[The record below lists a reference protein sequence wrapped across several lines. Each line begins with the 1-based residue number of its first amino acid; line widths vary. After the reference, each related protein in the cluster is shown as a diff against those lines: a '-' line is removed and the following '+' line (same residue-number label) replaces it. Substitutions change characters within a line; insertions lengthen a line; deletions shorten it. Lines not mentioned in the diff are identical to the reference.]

1 MKKNKYIIVLIL
13 VLLFCI
19 YIVGIYIKYTN
30 NTTSKAMQNKKNEN
44 LQDIDFEFITKKYC
58 NYDKTNQINIDISY
72 PEIIN
77 FSDKKKQENI
87 NDLIKQA
94 ALNPYNHISN
104 NDQGIVQGT
113 SWSVDYNI
121 VYVTDSVI
129 SIIFEGY
136 LYVQDNANG
145 INWIYSTNINP
156 ISEKKIT
163 MSDIFYNTFKD
174 KLNFK
179 YFKSIDTDT
188 QDAEQSALDELFNYH
203 KNDFDNSDDNFY
215 FTKDK
220 FIIILPIDNY
230 YRFAS
235 DYADLLSTMRE
246 DNIIWKS
253 IFAGYGISQ
262 YDNRKENYIGLN
274 TAKNLKVDAYELK
287 NAISYNQLFYGKWK
301 IVDYIPADLSLP
313 STYSGL
319 DEAGDLKGPDVT
331 KIIGKEIFFEENYA
345 EYQGNKYQFAY
356 GPVTYTH
363 ALQSEQEQI
372 GYNYAKSLGIT
383 GEYYSIVH
391 FLLPDNYQVDQSA
404 KYVHEIRIDDLC
416 YLYIKDNETIYASN
430 GLITY
435 LLKKLD

>member
-1 MKKNKYIIVLIL
+1 MKKNKYIIVLIF
-13 VLLFCI
+13 VFLFFIC
-19 YIVGIYIKYTN
+19 IVGIFINYSN
-30 NTTSKAMQNKKNEN
+30 NTTIMQNNKNEN
-44 LQDIDFEFITKKYC
+44 LQEKDLKFITKKYC
-58 NYDKTNQINIDISY
+58 QYDKTKHINIDISY
-72 PEIIN
+72 PEINN
-77 FSDKKKQENI
+77 FPDKTKQQNI
-87 NDLIKQA
+87 NDLIKES
-94 ALNPYNHISN
+94 ALNPYNKISN
-104 NDQGIVQGT
+104 YDQGIAQGT

-121 VYVTDSVI
+121 VYVTDTVI

-145 INWIYSTNINP
+145 INWIYSTNINL
-156 ISEKKIT
+156 ISGKKIT

-174 KLNFK
+174 KLNFNH
-179 YFKSIDTDT
+179 FKSIDTDS

-262 YDNRKENYIGLN
+262 YENRKENNIGLN
-274 TAKNLKVDAYELK
+274 TAKDQKLDAYELK

-319 DEAGDLKGPDVT
+319 DEAGNLKGPDVT
-331 KIIGKEIFFEENYA
+331 KIIGKELSFEEDYA

-372 GYNYAKSLGIT
+372 GYNFAKSLGIT
-383 GEYYSIVH
+383 GEYYSIVY

-404 KYVHEIRIDDLC
+404 KYIHEIRIDDLC

-430 GLITY
+430 GIITY
-435 LLKKLD
+435 LLKRLD

>member
-1 MKKNKYIIVLIL
+1 MKKNKYIIVLIF
-13 VLLFCI
+13 VFLFFIC
-19 YIVGIYIKYTN
+19 IVGIFINYSN
-30 NTTSKAMQNKKNEN
+30 NTTIMQNNKNEN
-44 LQDIDFEFITKKYC
+44 LQEKDLKFITKKYC
-58 NYDKTNQINIDISY
+58 QYDKTKHINIDISY
-72 PEIIN
+72 PEINN
-77 FSDKKKQENI
+77 FPDKTKQQNI
-87 NDLIKQA
+87 NDLIKES
-94 ALNPYNHISN
+94 ALNPYNKISN
-104 NDQGIVQGT
+104 YDQGIAQGT

-121 VYVTDSVI
+121 VYVTDTVI

-145 INWIYSTNINP
+145 INWIYSTNINL
-156 ISEKKIT
+156 ISGKKIT

-174 KLNFK
+174 KLNFNH
-179 YFKSIDTDT
+179 FKSIDTDS

-262 YDNRKENYIGLN
+262 YENRKENNIGLN
-274 TAKNLKVDAYELK
+274 TAKNQKLDAYELK
-287 NAISYNQLFYGKWK
+287 NAISYNQLFYGIWK

-319 DEAGDLKGPDVT
+319 DEAGNLKGPDVT
-331 KIIGKEIFFEENYA
+331 KIIGKELSFEEDYA

-372 GYNYAKSLGIT
+372 GYNFAKSLGIT
-383 GEYYSIVH
+383 GEYYSIVY

-404 KYVHEIRIDDLC
+404 KYIHEIRIDDLC

-430 GLITY
+430 GIITY
-435 LLKKLD
+435 LLKRLD

>member
-1 MKKNKYIIVLIL
+1 MKKNKYIIVLIF
-13 VLLFCI
+13 VFLFCI
-19 YIVGIYIKYTN
+19 CIICIFINHTN
-30 NTTSKAMQNKKNEN
+30 NSARKVMRNKENEI
-44 LQDIDFEFITKKYC
+44 LQEIDFEFITKKYC
-58 NYDKTNQINIDISY
+58 QYNKTKEINIDISY
-72 PEIIN
+72 PEIKN
-77 FSDKKKQENI
+77 FPDKKKQENI
-87 NDLIKQA
+87 NDLIKEA
-94 ALNPYNHISN
+94 ALNPYNNISN

-113 SWSVDYNI
+113 SWSVDYKI

-145 INWIYSTNINP
+145 INWIYSTNINL
-156 ISEKKIT
+156 ISGKKIT

-174 KLNFK
+174 KLNFNN
-179 YFKSIDTDT
+179 FKSIDTDT

-203 KNDFDNSDDNFY
+203 KNDFNNSHDNFY

-235 DYADLLSTMRE
+235 DYADLLSTMKE

-262 YDNRKENYIGLN
+262 YNDRNNYIGLN

-301 IVDYIPADLSLP
+301 IVDYMPADLSLP

-319 DEAGDLKGPDVT
+319 DEAGNLKGPDVT
-331 KIIGKEIFFEENYA
+331 KIIGKEISFEENYA

-391 FLLPDNYQVDQSA
+391 FLLPDNYQVNQDE
-404 KYVHEIRIDDLC
+404 KYIHEIRMDDLC

-430 GLITY
+430 GIITY
-435 LLKKLD
+435 LLKRLD

>member
-1 MKKNKYIIVLIL
+1 MKKNKYIIVLIF
-13 VLLFCI
+13 VFLFFIC
-19 YIVGIYIKYTN
+19 IVGIFINYSN
-30 NTTSKAMQNKKNEN
+30 NTTIMQNNKNEN
-44 LQDIDFEFITKKYC
+44 LQEKDLKFITKKYC
-58 NYDKTNQINIDISY
+58 QYDKTKHINIDISY
-72 PEIIN
+72 PEFNN
-77 FSDKKKQENI
+77 FPDKTKQQNI
-87 NDLIKQA
+87 NDLIKES
-94 ALNPYNHISN
+94 ALNPYNKISN
-104 NDQGIVQGT
+104 YDQGIAKGT

-121 VYVTDSVI
+121 VYVTDTVI

-145 INWIYSTNINP
+145 INWIYSTNINL
-156 ISEKKIT
+156 ISGKKIT

-174 KLNFK
+174 KLNFNH
-179 YFKSIDTDT
+179 FKSIDTDP

-262 YDNRKENYIGLN
+262 YENRKENNIGLN
-274 TAKNLKVDAYELK
+274 TAKNQKLDAYELK

-319 DEAGDLKGPDVT
+319 DEAGNLKGPDVT
-331 KIIGKEIFFEENYA
+331 KIIGKELSFEEDYA

-372 GYNYAKSLGIT
+372 GYNFAKSLGIT
-383 GEYYSIVH
+383 GEYYSIVY

-404 KYVHEIRIDDLC
+404 KYIHEIRIDDLC

-430 GLITY
+430 GIITY
-435 LLKKLD
+435 LLKRLD